1 MIITGA
7 LPFILPH
14 LWTLY
19 LLHRVLV
26 IHLDNQIFGTIFTRY
41 CFVIPSSKYREVRLG
56 QGGTGLRKILR
67 QTVEGRVE
75 LPKILK
81 DKLLRAGWGGI
92 AENTW
97 TSRGQSSDC
106 QLANLWIG
114 EVETNCRIVFC
125 LVNPPT
131 IKIPHL
137 QAIHRH

>member
-1 MIITGA
+1 MFRA
-7 LPFILPH
+7 
-14 LWTLY
+14 
-19 LLHRVLV
+19 
-26 IHLDNQIFGTIFTRY
+26 
-41 CFVIPSSKYREVRLG
+41 
-56 QGGTGLRKILR
+56 GLRKILR
-67 QTVEGRVE
+67 QTVKGGVE

-131 IKIPHL
+131 IKIPDPQYIATKHFLELAAKLFAL
-137 QAIHRH
+137 QIPIAFHDLGTSSLHWFCIRIFQDMYMVFCVWMTL

>member
-1 MIITGA
+1 MEQNQ
-7 LPFILPH
+7 LE
-14 LWTLY
+14 
-19 LLHRVLV
+19 
-26 IHLDNQIFGTIFTRY
+26 IHLDNQIYAAIFTRY
-41 CFVIPSSKYREVRLG
+41 YFVILSSKHRRMFKAGWNRIAKNTL
-56 QGGTGLRKILR
+56 
-67 QTVEGRVE
+67 
-75 LPKILK
+75 
-81 DKLLRAGWGGI
+81 DKLLKAGWGGI

-137 QAIHRH
+137 RAIHRHQAFPGIGGQIVCIAAPNCFS